1 LQQKL
6 GIPTLYVT
14 HDQEEALSIA
24 DRVIIIH
31 NGKILQVGTPE
42 EIYRN
47 PSNLFVADFVGVN
60 TIIKVPVKNG
70 VAKIGNVE
78 KRIPNQQK
86 IATVVIR
93 ADEVI
98 LSTNKNVESG
108 PEDLVLTGV
117 IRGRLYLGS
126 KYRYEMEVD
135 GVNEPVFI
143 NHGSDVETGTE
154 VKVVVPKGSYFIF

>member
-1 LQQKL
+1 M
-6 GIPTLYVT
+6 
-14 HDQEEALSIA
+14 
-24 DRVIIIH
+24 
-31 NGKILQVGTPE
+31 
-42 EIYRN
+42 
-47 PSNLFVADFVGVN
+47 
-60 TIIKVPVKNG
+60 
-70 VAKIGNVE
+70 
-78 KRIPNQQK
+78 
-86 IATVVIR
+86 
-93 ADEVI
+93 I